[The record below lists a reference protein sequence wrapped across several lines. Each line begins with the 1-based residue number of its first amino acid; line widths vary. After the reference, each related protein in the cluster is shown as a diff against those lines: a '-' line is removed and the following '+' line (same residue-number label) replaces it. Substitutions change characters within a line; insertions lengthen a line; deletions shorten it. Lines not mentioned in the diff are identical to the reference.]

1 MQDIISEKRG
11 AIDEEGRQG
20 GAVRGNAAR
29 VVAGSMTSDATS
41 VAIAV
46 PTSNVAETAVWLRV
60 AAAAPSSTRAK
71 VHSAPRTLEAFE
83 RYVAETET
91 RMADERAGDSPFLW
105 IDRQSASDRADADDR
120 LSGGGVVIER
130 LDTRDAAG
138 KSIKIPK
145 GMVHHWVG
153 TVRIPDVT
161 LETTL
166 ALVQD
171 YERYA
176 DVYTPNVRRSALLD
190 RDGDRF
196 RSSLQLYM
204 KKVVSVVLNTE
215 YDVEFQRL
223 GSQRAWV
230 PNYATRIV
238 EVADPDTPDEREKP
252 VGNDRGFLWRL
263 NTYCSFEQRESDTY
277 MQWESVSLSRGIPF
291 MLGALIKP
299 FVTGIPR
306 ETLTFTLEAA
316 RRHLT
321 AADRLLSP
329 FSSP

>member
-1 MQDIISEKRG
+1 MHAMEHRLGQRLG
-11 AIDEEGRQG
+11 PRLGQ
-20 GAVRGNAAR
+20 
-29 VVAGSMTSDATS
+29 
-41 VAIAV
+41 
-46 PTSNVAETAVWLRV
+46 RV
-60 AAAAPSSTRAK
+60 AVSAVLVTLAAATGHA
-71 VHSAPRTLEAFE
+71 AELQARTLEAFE
-83 RYVAETET
+83 RYVAATEA
-91 RMADERAGDSPFLW
+91 RMAGERAGDSPFLW
-105 IDRQSASDRADADDR
+105 IDRQSESDRADAADR
-120 LSGGGVVIER
+120 LLAGGVVIER
-130 LDTRDAAG
+130 LETRDDAG

-196 RSSLQLYM
+196 RPSLQLYLE
-204 KKVVSVVLNTE
+204 KVVSVVLNTE

-223 GSQRAWV
+223 DAQRAWV
-230 PNYATRIV
+230 PSYATRIV
-238 EVADPDTPDEREKP
+238 ELADPDTPEEREKSI
-252 VGNDRGFLWRL
+252 GNDRGFLWRL

-277 MQWESVSLSRGIPF
+277 MQCESVSLSRGIPF
-291 MLGALIKP
+291 MLGALIKR
-299 FVTGIPR
+299 FMTGMPR
-306 ETLTFTLEAA
+306 ETLTFALEAA

-321 AADRLLSP
+321 GPEAGS
-329 FSSP
+329 

>member
-1 MQDIISEKRG
+1 MHDMEHRLRYRLGPRLGQ
-11 AIDEEGRQG
+11 
-20 GAVRGNAAR
+20 
-29 VVAGSMTSDATS
+29 
-41 VAIAV
+41 
-46 PTSNVAETAVWLRV
+46 RV
-60 AAAAPSSTRAK
+60 AVSAVLVTLAAATGHA
-71 VHSAPRTLEAFE
+71 AELEARTLEAFE
-83 RYVAETET
+83 RYVAATEA
-91 RMADERAGDSPFLW
+91 RMAGERAGDSPFLW
-105 IDRQSASDRADADDR
+105 IDRQSESDRADAADR
-120 LSGGGVVIER
+120 LLAGGVVIER
-130 LDTRDAAG
+130 LETRDDAG

-196 RSSLQLYM
+196 RSSLQLYI

-223 GSQRAWV
+223 DAQRAWV
-230 PNYATRIV
+230 PSYATRIV
-238 EVADPDTPDEREKP
+238 ELADPDIPDEREKP
-252 VGNDRGFLWRL
+252 IGNGRGFLWRL

-277 MQWESVSLSRGIPF
+277 MQCESVSLSRGIPF
-291 MLGALIKP
+291 MLGALIKR
-299 FVTGIPR
+299 FMTAMPR
-306 ETLTFTLEAA
+306 ETLTFALEAA

-321 AADRLLSP
+321 GPEAGS
-329 FSSP
+329 

>member
-1 MQDIISEKRG
+1 MHDMEHRLRYRLGPRLGQ
-11 AIDEEGRQG
+11 
-20 GAVRGNAAR
+20 
-29 VVAGSMTSDATS
+29 
-41 VAIAV
+41 
-46 PTSNVAETAVWLRV
+46 RV
-60 AAAAPSSTRAK
+60 AVSAVLVTLAAATGHA
-71 VHSAPRTLEAFE
+71 AELEARTLEAFE
-83 RYVAETET
+83 RYVAATEA
-91 RMADERAGDSPFLW
+91 RMAGERAGDSPFLW
-105 IDRQSASDRADADDR
+105 IDRQSESDRADAADR
-120 LSGGGVVIER
+120 LLAGGVVIER
-130 LDTRDAAG
+130 LETRDDAG

-196 RSSLQLYM
+196 RSSLQLYI

-223 GSQRAWV
+223 DAQRAWV
-230 PNYATRIV
+230 PSYATRIV
-238 EVADPDTPDEREKP
+238 ELADPDTPEEREKSI
-252 VGNDRGFLWRL
+252 GNDRGFLWRL

-277 MQWESVSLSRGIPF
+277 MQCESVSLSRGIPF
-291 MLGALIKP
+291 MLGALIKR
-299 FVTGIPR
+299 FMTGMPR
-306 ETLTFTLEAA
+306 ETLTFALEAA

-321 AADRLLSP
+321 GPEAGS
-329 FSSP
+329 

>member
-1 MQDIISEKRG
+1 MHDMEHRLRYRLGPRLGQ
-11 AIDEEGRQG
+11 
-20 GAVRGNAAR
+20 
-29 VVAGSMTSDATS
+29 
-41 VAIAV
+41 
-46 PTSNVAETAVWLRV
+46 RV
-60 AAAAPSSTRAK
+60 AVSAVLVTLAAATGHA
-71 VHSAPRTLEAFE
+71 AELEARTLEAFE
-83 RYVAETET
+83 RYVAATEA
-91 RMADERAGDSPFLW
+91 RMAGERAGDSPFLW
-105 IDRQSASDRADADDR
+105 IDRQSESDRADAADR
-120 LSGGGVVIER
+120 LLAGGVVLER
-130 LDTRDAAG
+130 LETRDDAG

-196 RSSLQLYM
+196 RSSLQLYI

-223 GSQRAWV
+223 DAQRAWV
-230 PNYATRIV
+230 PSYATRIV
-238 EVADPDTPDEREKP
+238 ELADPDTPEEREKP
-252 VGNDRGFLWRL
+252 IGNDRGFLWRL

-277 MQWESVSLSRGIPF
+277 MQCESVSLSRGIPF
-291 MLGALIKP
+291 MLGALIKR
-299 FVTGIPR
+299 FMTAMPR
-306 ETLTFTLEAA
+306 ETLTFALEAA

-321 AADRLLSP
+321 GPEAGS
-329 FSSP
+329 

>member
-1 MQDIISEKRG
+1 LGQ
-11 AIDEEGRQG
+11 
-20 GAVRGNAAR
+20 
-29 VVAGSMTSDATS
+29 
-41 VAIAV
+41 
-46 PTSNVAETAVWLRV
+46 RV
-60 AAAAPSSTRAK
+60 AVSAVLVTLAAATGHA
-71 VHSAPRTLEAFE
+71 AELEARTLEAFE
-83 RYVAETET
+83 RYVAATEA
-91 RMADERAGDSPFLW
+91 RMAGERAGDSPFLW
-105 IDRQSASDRADADDR
+105 IDRQSESDRADAADR
-120 LSGGGVVIER
+120 LLAGGVVIER
-130 LDTRDAAG
+130 LETRDDAG

-196 RSSLQLYM
+196 RSSLQLYI

-223 GSQRAWV
+223 DAQRAWV
-230 PNYATRIV
+230 PSYATRIV
-238 EVADPDTPDEREKP
+238 ELADPDTPEEREKP
-252 VGNDRGFLWRL
+252 IGNDRGFLWRL

-277 MQWESVSLSRGIPF
+277 MQCESVSLSRGIPF
-291 MLGALIKP
+291 MLGALIKR
-299 FVTGIPR
+299 FMTAMPR
-306 ETLTFTLEAA
+306 ETLTFALEAA

-321 AADRLLSP
+321 GPEAGS
-329 FSSP
+329 

>member
-1 MQDIISEKRG
+1 MHDMEHRLRYRLGPRLGQ
-11 AIDEEGRQG
+11 
-20 GAVRGNAAR
+20 
-29 VVAGSMTSDATS
+29 
-41 VAIAV
+41 
-46 PTSNVAETAVWLRV
+46 RV
-60 AAAAPSSTRAK
+60 AVSAVLVTLAAATGHA
-71 VHSAPRTLEAFE
+71 AELEARTLEAFE
-83 RYVAETET
+83 RYVAATEA
-91 RMADERAGDSPFLW
+91 RMAGERAGDSPFLW
-105 IDRQSASDRADADDR
+105 IDRQSESDRADAADR
-120 LSGGGVVIER
+120 LLAGGVVIER
-130 LDTRDAAG
+130 LETRDDAG

-196 RSSLQLYM
+196 RSSLQLYI

-223 GSQRAWV
+223 DAQRAWV
-230 PNYATRIV
+230 PSYATRIV
-238 EVADPDTPDEREKP
+238 ELADPDTPEEREKP
-252 VGNDRGFLWRL
+252 IGNDRGFLWRL

-277 MQWESVSLSRGIPF
+277 MQCESVSLSRGIPF
-291 MLGALIKP
+291 MLGALIKR
-299 FVTGIPR
+299 FMTAMPR
-306 ETLTFTLEAA
+306 ETLTFALEAA

-321 AADRLLSP
+321 GPEAGS
-329 FSSP
+329 

>member
-1 MQDIISEKRG
+1 MHDMEHRLRYRLGPRLGQ
-11 AIDEEGRQG
+11 
-20 GAVRGNAAR
+20 
-29 VVAGSMTSDATS
+29 
-41 VAIAV
+41 
-46 PTSNVAETAVWLRV
+46 RV
-60 AAAAPSSTRAK
+60 AVSAVLVTLAAATGHA
-71 VHSAPRTLEAFE
+71 AELQARTLEAFE
-83 RYVAETET
+83 RYVAATEA
-91 RMADERAGDSPFLW
+91 RMAGERAGDSPFLW
-105 IDRQSASDRADADDR
+105 IDRQSESDRADAADR
-120 LSGGGVVIER
+120 LLAGGVVIER
-130 LDTRDAAG
+130 LETRDDAG

-196 RSSLQLYM
+196 RSSLQLYI

-223 GSQRAWV
+223 DAQRAWV
-230 PNYATRIV
+230 PSYATRIV
-238 EVADPDTPDEREKP
+238 ELADPDTPEEREKP
-252 VGNDRGFLWRL
+252 IGNDRGFLWRL

-277 MQWESVSLSRGIPF
+277 MQCESVSLSRGIPF
-291 MLGALIKP
+291 MLGALIKR
-299 FVTGIPR
+299 FMTAMPR
-306 ETLTFTLEAA
+306 ETLTFALEAA

-321 AADRLLSP
+321 GPEAGS
-329 FSSP
+329 